1 MNKNDIDPIETQEW
15 LESINSVIEEEGI
28 ERASYILTKLAERL
42 NQDGAIPSYNLTTP
56 FRNSIP
62 VKEEAQ
68 MPGDLFMERKIRSL
82 IRWSYWKKGIL

>member
-56 FRNSIP
+56 FRNSIQLKRRRRCP
-62 VKEEAQ
+62 VIFLWK
-68 MPGDLFMERKIRSL
+68 GDPL
-82 IRWSYWKKGIL
+82 IN

>member
-62 VKEEAQ
+62 V
-68 MPGDLFMERKIRSL
+68 
-82 IRWSYWKKGIL
+82 